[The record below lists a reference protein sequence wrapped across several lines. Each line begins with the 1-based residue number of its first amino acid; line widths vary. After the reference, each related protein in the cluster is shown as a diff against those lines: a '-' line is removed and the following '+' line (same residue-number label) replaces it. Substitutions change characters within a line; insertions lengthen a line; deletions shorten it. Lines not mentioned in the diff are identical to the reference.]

1 MNHSNKKIIYRTAE
15 TGKIYACVVSTTI
28 KYDKCGMAWFDSDEN
43 GVKWFTHSIKEV
55 GKNQ

>member
-28 KYDKCGMAWFDSDEN
+28 EYDKRGMAYFIESIEEVEEN
-43 GVKWFTHSIKEV
+43 K
-55 GKNQ
+55 